1 MGMFDTISI
10 GDSLPSTPEM
20 KALGF
25 DVNNRSFQTK
35 DLSNSLSNYVIQD
48 GILFEKKYRIN
59 EFVEGNLKSKDWIDR
74 LGHIKREQ
82 PYLERVTGYQNCE
95 INFYDHTQNVQG
107 LYDCWVEY
115 KAIFNNGK
123 CTSIVVDKFNQV
135 SNYDRLK
142 QEREWLEDMDRIN
155 NLWYNKYF
163 RHTWVGKQFAKIWY
177 KVCNKLSLFFGRI
190 SFI

>member
-59 EFVEGNLKSKDWIDR
+59 EYVEGNLKSKDWIDR
-74 LGHIKREQ
+74 IGNMKREQ
-82 PYLERVTGYQNCE
+82 PYLERVSGYQNCE

-142 QEREWLEDMDRIN
+142 QEREWLEDMNRIN

>member
-123 CTSIVVDKFNQV
+123 CTSIVVDKFNQI

-142 QEREWLEDMDRIN
+142 QEREWLEDMNRIN

>member
-74 LGHIKREQ
+74 LGHMKREQ

-95 INFYDHTQNVQG
+95 INFYDHTHNVQG

-142 QEREWLEDMDRIN
+142 QEREWLEDMNRIN

>member
-74 LGHIKREQ
+74 LGHMKREQ
-82 PYLERVTGYQNCE
+82 PYLERVTNYQNCE

-123 CTSIVVDKFNQV
+123 CTSIVVDKFNQI

>member
-123 CTSIVVDKFNQV
+123 CTSIVVDKFNQI

>member
-74 LGHIKREQ
+74 LGHMKREQ

-123 CTSIVVDKFNQV
+123 CTSIVVDKFNQI

>member
-1 MGMFDTISI
+1 MFDTISI

-74 LGHIKREQ
+74 LGHMKREQ
-82 PYLERVTGYQNCE
+82 PYLERVASYQNCE

-123 CTSIVVDKFNQV
+123 CTSIVVDKFNQI

>member
-59 EFVEGNLKSKDWIDR
+59 EYVEGNLKSKDWIDR
-74 LGHIKREQ
+74 LGHMKREQ
-82 PYLERVTGYQNCE
+82 PYLERVTNYQNCE

-123 CTSIVVDKFNQV
+123 CTSIVVDKFNQI

>member
-25 DVNNRSFQTK
+25 DINNRSFQTK

-59 EFVEGNLKSKDWIDR
+59 EYVEGNLKSKDWIDR
-74 LGHIKREQ
+74 LGHMKREQ
-82 PYLERVTGYQNCE
+82 PYLERVTYYQNCE

-142 QEREWLEDMDRIN
+142 QEREWLEDMNRIN

>member
-82 PYLERVTGYQNCE
+82 PYLERVTNYQNCE

-123 CTSIVVDKFNQV
+123 CTSIVVDKFNQI

>member
-59 EFVEGNLKSKDWIDR
+59 EYVEGNLKSKDWIDR
-74 LGHIKREQ
+74 LGHMKREQ

-142 QEREWLEDMDRIN
+142 QEREWLEDMNRIN

>member
-142 QEREWLEDMDRIN
+142 QEREWLEDMNRIN

>member
-25 DVNNRSFQTK
+25 DDNNRSFQTK

-74 LGHIKREQ
+74 LGHMKREQ
-82 PYLERVTGYQNCE
+82 PYLERVTNYQNCE

-123 CTSIVVDKFNQV
+123 CTSIVVDKFNQI

>member
-74 LGHIKREQ
+74 LGHMKREQ
-82 PYLERVTGYQNCE
+82 PYLERVAGYQNCE

-142 QEREWLEDMDRIN
+142 QEREWLEDMNRIN

>member
-74 LGHIKREQ
+74 LGHMKREQ
-82 PYLERVTGYQNCE
+82 PYLERVTNYQNCE

-123 CTSIVVDKFNQV
+123 CTSIVVDKFNQI

-142 QEREWLEDMDRIN
+142 QEREWLEDMNRIN